1 MLSEQSTGICTLATP
16 ARMCR
21 LLKSELRKIYEFVA
35 WFVLITWHIKRAQNR
50 ERVGKGKEKALFK
63 YILMRLIYDYMPCG
77 LALVCVCVPMCV
89 SARGKRGRG
98 GKNIQISTR
107 CIIKLE
113 IASEARTMEANTQKW
128 QVKMF
133 FGIWKLP
140 NWA

>member
-1 MLSEQSTGICTLATP
+1 MI
-16 ARMCR
+16 
-21 LLKSELRKIYEFVA
+21 
-35 WFVLITWHIKRAQNR
+35 RANHVTHKTRTKPR
-50 ERVGKGKEKALFK
+50 ERGGKEKALFK

-77 LALVCVCVPMCV
+77 LALVCVCVQVCV
-89 SARGKRGRG
+89 SAWGKRGRG